1 MTAGRVVVIGAGM
14 AGTAA
19 AFAAARAGAAVVVV
33 HDRAGASALYS
44 GALDLVAWDAE
55 VSAAVATRT
64 QAALADAGLAAF
76 LTALGVHRLGGTA
89 PNGLIATASGV
100 VRPALGADHALLEL
114 APLAGRR
121 VAVADVER
129 DDWDAPLLAKTLG
142 ASDWAERTG
151 TTFTPISVRLLR
163 TGYERRIAP
172 YDFAELHDDPA
183 RGAALADA
191 LNAAGPDADAWLV
204 GPWLGV
210 EPDTVAAIRSRARAP
225 LGETTSPLAGAAG
238 ARFERARDRLFM
250 QLGVEVRRG
259 RVGRIAAHGA
269 GWAVELASEVEGT
282 PSELSAAAV
291 VLATGG
297 VGAGGVVF
305 TWRLPGVVRGF
316 ELPFAA
322 PVTLAL
328 DGEPAAGG
336 GSLYGPSLETKGL
349 GVLERVGIACDA
361 LGRPVGNH
369 DPQTGLFV
377 AGDAVAGRP
386 RTMLEAALAGLASGN
401 VAARE

>member
-1 MTAGRVVVIGAGM
+1 
-14 AGTAA
+14 
-19 AFAAARAGAAVVVV
+19 
-33 HDRAGASALYS
+33 
-44 GALDLVAWDAE
+44 
-55 VSAAVATRT
+55 
-64 QAALADAGLAAF
+64 
-76 LTALGVHRLGGTA
+76 
-89 PNGLIATASGV
+89 
-100 VRPALGADHALLEL
+100 
-114 APLAGRR
+114 
-121 VAVADVER
+121 
-129 DDWDAPLLAKTLG
+129 
-142 ASDWAERTG
+142 
-151 TTFTPISVRLLR
+151 
-163 TGYERRIAP
+163 
-172 YDFAELHDDPA
+172 
-183 RGAALADA
+183 
-191 LNAAGPDADAWLV
+191 V

-210 EPDTVAAIRSRARAP
+210 EPDTVAAVRSRARAP

-238 ARFERARDRLFM
+238 ARFERARDRLFS
-250 QLGVEVRRG
+250 QLGVQVRRG
-259 RVGRIAAHGA
+259 RVGRVAAHGV

-305 TWRLPGVVRGF
+305 TWRLPDVVRGF

-328 DGEPAAGG
+328 DGEPVAGG

-349 GVLERVGIACDA
+349 GALERVGIACDA
-361 LGRPVGNH
+361 LGRPVGANAA
-369 DPQTGLFV
+369 QTGLFV